1 MKPGV
6 SLRTFLCIAALF
18 ICIGSQAVI
27 YAQQPVQDSA
37 GEADAGEA
45 EVQSDG
51 VTAGPLAESG
61 PVPSGPV
68 MVPAVAPGTPVADA
82 SKNTAV
88 TRITA
93 VEGSSDTYSFE
104 LRDTRVLD
112 LFRIL
117 SHDYKL
123 NLLVDNSVSDAKVT
137 ASLSNVT
144 LQEAL
149 EAISELA
156 GLKMERKGSIIK
168 VYVDI
173 VTEVIAL
180 KYIPAKKILER
191 TGSSTGSAS
200 SGMPPG
206 MPGMGAAT
214 SGQTSESSIFD
225 LLSPQGKILLGSQPN
240 SIIVMDLPA
249 YVERVRQ
256 YVSVVD
262 QRMETRV
269 FKLKYLKASDLV
281 GDTVPSRGTAST
293 ASSSTASPATAAAG
307 GAIVSTGTSM

>member
-1 MKPGV
+1 MKPRV
-6 SLRTFLCIAALF
+6 SLRAFLCIAALF
-18 ICIGSQAVI
+18 ICIGAQAVI
-27 YAQQPVQDSA
+27 CAQQPAQDSA
-37 GEADAGEA
+37 GDADAGEA
-45 EVQSDG
+45 EVQSAG

-61 PVPSGPV
+61 SVPSGPV
-68 MVPAVAPGTPVADA
+68 MVSAVAPGTPAADA

-88 TRITA
+88 TKITA

-149 EAISELA
+149 DAISELA
-156 GLKMERKGSIIK
+156 GLKMERKGSIFK

-191 TGSSTGSAS
+191 TGSSPGSS
-200 SGMPPG
+200 SPGMPPG
-206 MPGMGAAT
+206 MPGTGVAA
-214 SGQTSESSIFD
+214 SPQSASSIFE

-249 YVERVRQ
+249 YVARVKQ

-293 ASSSTASPATAAAG
+293 ASSSTASAATAAAG